1 MYRCLVRHIPWL
13 LVLAACGGS
22 SNSNSTDPAKNPLG
36 DGTSVLPFPSSLY
49 EKADAGSPTGVVLD
63 LPMGALPDAS
73 GTPFDPTRLDL
84 KTGWPASLSI
94 LWAVPDGIDHSALI
108 GIDAID
114 TSTAEGGSTVLV
126 DMTTGERV
134 AHWAEVDA
142 NVTDDLSKQ
151 VIYVR
156 PAQRLTGGHRYAVG
170 FRDTIHHADG
180 SALTPTAAF
189 RDVLDD
195 KASGHARLDAARPR
209 LREAIAALETAGL
222 PREHQLVAWDFTV
235 EDDSAAI
242 ADAVTARDRALA
254 AAGALGANLTYT
266 VTSDGGTINN
276 DPRLVRRIDFDFQSP
291 SVAGPKF
298 DGFHRDADGK
308 PVVMGMETAHA
319 HIMVPPCATTS
330 NKAGVIIFGHGFFG
344 SLDEIRTSEHLR
356 QLAADGC
363 YVVAGTR
370 WEGFTIDDEPNA
382 LLALND
388 LNQGYGFGERI
399 WQGMVNTIV
408 LEQLLRG
415 KLATDLLGGIV
426 DPSRVMFYG
435 ISNGHILGSTFVAY
449 DPAITRAV
457 LQVGGASWSQLF
469 ERSKNWAAFGAPLKG
484 VYDERDQVIMQQV
497 LAMQLELVDGA
508 TVAPGQVP
516 DVPAKE
522 LFMQTSHNDCQVPNV
537 ASFYQARSLGM
548 TLITPSVV
556 DVSGVATA
564 ATATGRGWVIVDE
577 KPSPMPPADNTTFAY
592 DNQAHGNPRKRAAVQ
607 QMILDFF
614 STGIIHS
621 TCTTG
626 ACDCAAGNCG
636 ALQQPMYGGS

>member
-1 MYRCLVRHIPWL
+1 
-13 LVLAACGGS
+13 
-22 SNSNSTDPAKNPLG
+22 
-36 DGTSVLPFPSSLY
+36 VLPFPSSLY
-49 EKADAGSPTGVVLD
+49 EKANAASPTGVTLD
-63 LPMGALPDAS
+63 IPVGALPDAS
-73 GTPFDPTRLDL
+73 GSAFDPTRLDL
-84 KTGWPASLSI
+84 RTGWPASISI
-94 LWAVPDGIDHSALI
+94 LWAIPAGIDKSALI
-108 GIDAID
+108 GYDHIDASVAD
-114 TSTAEGGSTVLV
+114 GGSTLLV
-126 DMTTGERV
+126 DMTTGQRV

-151 VIYVR
+151 VIYIR
-156 PAQRLTGGHRYAVG
+156 PAQRLAGGHRYAVG

-180 SALTPTAAF
+180 STLAPTAAF
-189 RDVLDD
+189 RDVLAD
-195 KASGHARLDAARPR
+195 KPSGHARLDAARPR
-209 LREAIAALETAGL
+209 LREAITALETAGL
-222 PREHQLVAWDFTV
+222 PREHLVVGWDFTV
-235 EDDSAAI
+235 EDDMAAI

-254 AAGALGANLTYT
+254 AAGPLGANLTYT
-266 VTSDGGTINN
+266 VTSDQGTSNG
-276 DPRLVRRIDFDFQSP
+276 DPRLVRRIDLDFQTP
-291 SVAGPKF
+291 SIAGPKF

-319 HIMVPPCATTS
+319 HIMVPPCATTT
-330 NKAGVIIFGHGFFG
+330 NKAGIIIFGHGFFG

-356 QLAADGC
+356 QIAADGC
-363 YVVAGTR
+363 YVVAGTL
-370 WEGFTIDDEPNA
+370 WEGFTVNDQPNA

-408 LEQLLRG
+408 FEQLLRG

-426 DPSRVMFYG
+426 DPSRVVYYG

-497 LAMQLELVDGA
+497 LDMQLSLVDGA

-516 DVPAKE
+516 GVPAKE
-522 LFMQTSHNDCQVPNV
+522 LFMQTSHNDCQVPNL

-556 DVSGVATA
+556 DVYGVPTA
-564 ATATGRGWVIVDE
+564 STATGRGWVIVDE
-577 KPSPMPPADNTTFAY
+577 DPAMKPPADNTTFSY
-592 DNQAHGNPRKRAAVQ
+592 DNEAHGNPRNRPQVQ
-607 QMILDFF
+607 QMIRDFY
-614 STGIIHS
+614 STGTIHS
-621 TCTTG
+621 TCTGGT
-626 ACDCAAGNCG
+626 CDCGAGNCG
-636 ALQQPMYGGS
+636 ALEVPMYGGS

>member
-1 MYRCLVRHIPWL
+1 MYRPSVRQLPWL
-13 LVLAACGGS
+13 LVLVACGS
-22 SNSNSTDPAKNPLG
+22 SSGNATDPAKNPLG

-49 EKADAGSPTGVVLD
+49 EKADSGSPTGVLLD

-73 GTPFDPTRLDL
+73 GSPFDPARLDK
-84 KTGWPASLSI
+84 KTGWPSSMSI
-94 LWAVPDGIDHSALI
+94 LWAVPDGIDHAALI
-108 GIDAID
+108 GYDALA
-114 TSTAEGGSTVLV
+114 TSTADGGSTLLV
-126 DMTTGERV
+126 DMTTGMRV
-134 AHWAEVDA
+134 AHFAEVDA
-142 NVTDDLSKQ
+142 NVTDDLSRQ
-151 VIYVR
+151 VIYIR

-180 SALTPTAAF
+180 SALAPTPEF
-189 RDVLDD
+189 RAVLDD
-195 KASGHARLDAARPR
+195 KATGHKRLDAARPR
-209 LREAIAALETAGL
+209 LREAVAALEAAGL

-235 EDDSAAI
+235 EDDNAAI
-242 ADAVTARDRALA
+242 ADAVAARDAALA
-254 AAGALGANLTYT
+254 AAGTLGANLTYT
-266 VTSDGGTINN
+266 VTSDAGTVNG
-276 DPRLVRRIDFDFQSP
+276 DPRLVRRIDLDFQSP

-298 DGFHRDADGK
+298 DGFHRGADGK

-330 NKAGVIIFGHGFFG
+330 NKAGIIIFGHGFFG

-363 YVVAGTR
+363 YVVAGTL
-370 WEGFTIDDEPNA
+370 WEGFTVNDQPNA

-399 WQGMVNTIV
+399 WQGMVNSIMF
-408 LEQLLRG
+408 EQLLRG

-426 DPSRVMFYG
+426 DPSRVVYYG

-497 LAMQLELVDGA
+497 LDMQLELVDGA

-522 LFMQTSHNDCQVPNV
+522 LFMQTSHTDCQVPTLG
-537 ASFYQARSLGM
+537 SFYPARPLGVP
-548 TLITPSVV
+548 LITPSVV
-556 DVSGVATA
+556 DVAGVPTA

-577 KPSPMPPADNTTFAY
+577 DPTMKPPADNSTFAY
-592 DNQAHGNPRKRAAVQ
+592 DNEAHGNPRKRPAVQ

-614 STGIIHS
+614 STGMIHS
-621 TCTTG
+621 TCTNGG
-626 ACDCAAGNCG
+626 ACDCGAGNCG
-636 ALQQPMYGGS
+636 VLQQPMYGGS

>member
-1 MYRCLVRHIPWL
+1 MRHVSCL
-13 LVLAACGGS
+13 LVLAACGS
-22 SNSNSTDPAKNPLG
+22 SGGNATDPAKNPLG

-49 EKADAGSPTGVVLD
+49 EKADASSPTGVVLD
-63 LPMGALPDAS
+63 LPAGALPAAQ
-73 GTPFDPTRLDL
+73 GVAFDPTRLDQR
-84 KTGWPASLSI
+84 TGWPASISI
-94 LWAVPDGIDHSALI
+94 LWAVPDGIDKSALV
-108 GIDAID
+108 GYDAID
-114 TSTAEGGSTVLV
+114 TSIADNSSTLLV
-126 DMTTGERV
+126 DMTTGQRV
-134 AHWAEVDA
+134 AHFAEVDA

-151 VIYVR
+151 VIYIR

-180 SALTPTAAF
+180 TAIVPTAAF
-189 RDVLDD
+189 ADVLAN

-209 LREAIAALETAGL
+209 LREAITALEMAGL
-222 PREHQLVAWDFTV
+222 PRDHLLVGWDFTV
-235 EDDSAAI
+235 EDDHAAI

-266 VTSDGGTINN
+266 VTSDAGTING
-276 DPRLVRRIDFDFQSP
+276 DPRLVRRIDLDFQSP
-291 SVAGPKF
+291 SVTGPMF
-298 DGFHRDADGK
+298 AGFHRDADGK

-319 HIMVPPCATTS
+319 HIMVPPCATTA
-330 NKAGVIIFGHGFFG
+330 NKAGIIIFGHGFFG

-363 YVVAGTR
+363 YVVAGTL
-370 WEGFTIDDEPNA
+370 WEGFTSADQPNA

-408 LEQLLRG
+408 FEQLLRG

-426 DPSRVMFYG
+426 DPSRVVYYG

-497 LAMQLELVDGA
+497 LDMQLELVDGA

-522 LFMQTSHNDCQVPNV
+522 LFMQTSHDDCQVPNL

-556 DVSGVATA
+556 TPYGVPTA
-564 ATATGRGWVIVDE
+564 ASATGRGWVIVDE
-577 KPSPMPPADNTTFAY
+577 KPTMKPPADNSTFGY
-592 DNQAHGNPRKRAAVQ
+592 DNGAHGNPRNRAEVRH
-607 QMILDFF
+607 MILDFY
-614 STGIIHS
+614 STGTIHS

-636 ALQQPMYGGS
+636 ALLAPMYGGS